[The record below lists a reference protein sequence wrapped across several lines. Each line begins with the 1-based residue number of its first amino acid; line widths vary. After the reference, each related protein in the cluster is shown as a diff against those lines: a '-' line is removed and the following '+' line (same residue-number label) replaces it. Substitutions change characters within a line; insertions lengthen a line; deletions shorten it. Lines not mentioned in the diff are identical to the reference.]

1 MNNNIDRKNKMYIE
15 ISKKVTKSK
24 VYEYILLRTST
35 RDKKSGKI
43 VKKTIA
49 NLTNEPVEKVMAL
62 INAFKGNQ
70 AVNPDDLKQGKT
82 IGFSLVIVFIM
93 KLLGI
98 LTLLGKT
105 FEAKI
110 AILLIVARII
120 LQSSRL
126 QALYW
131 AKDEDKILDI
141 LKFNDD
147 EKNRLNNKSIYLG
160 LDYLYERQSQI
171 EDNLFKAY
179 YKDNPPKRLFYDV
192 TSSYVEGD
200 YSDSE
205 LVAYGYNRDKK
216 QGKAQIV
223 IGLLTDEKAHAISIQ
238 AYKGNTN
245 DIQTFKEQLDKLK
258 NRFKLE
264 NITIVGDGGVIK
276 SEDITRIKE
285 FGYDYITSISKPSI
299 KKLIN
304 DENSKIEMSLFD
316 EDLQEII
323 ENNSRYILRCN
334 PVRRDEIRESRN
346 SKIERLK
353 VFIRDKTDYY
363 NTHYRA
369 KKETLIKAID
379 KKISDLKLTKF
390 VTTCINYKDG
400 DCKIE
405 DKDKNIVIKT
415 KALAEV
421 EILIDEEAKRE
432 IEKLD
437 GCYAIKTSLTDKKD
451 TKEDIHQSYKNLINV
466 ENAFKTL
473 KTDYLEIRP
482 LYLKTDKRIKGHIF
496 LSMLSYNIVLKLREY
511 IKVCNLDFK
520 STITSLKGVSTT
532 VVQVS
537 KKLTIN
543 YIPEVNEKLKNLFK
557 VMEFTM
563 PKKVDY

>member
-1 MNNNIDRKNKMYIE
+1 MYIE
-15 ISKKVTKSK
+15 ISKKITKSK

-70 AVNPDDLKQGKT
+70 NVSPDDLKQGRT
-82 IGFSLVIVFIM
+82 IGFSLVIIFIM
-93 KLLGI
+93 RLLGMI
-98 LTLLGKT
+98 SLLGKT

-110 AILLIVARII
+110 AILLIVARIT

-131 AKDEDKILDI
+131 AKNEDKILDI
-141 LKFNDD
+141 LKFSDS
-147 EKNRLNNKSIYLG
+147 EKNSLNNKSIYLG

-171 EDNLFKAY
+171 EEKLFKAY
-179 YKDNPPKRLFYDV
+179 YKDNPPKMLFYDV

-216 QGKAQIV
+216 QGKAQVV
-223 IGLLTDEKAHAISIQ
+223 IGLLTDENGYAISIQ
-238 AYKGNTN
+238 AYRGNTN

-264 NITIVGDGGVIK
+264 NITIVGDGGLIK
-276 SEDITRIKE
+276 SEDIAKIKE
-285 FGYDYITSISKPSI
+285 FGYDYITSISKSSI

-304 DENSKIEMSLFD
+304 DDNSNVEMSLFD
-316 EDLQEII
+316 EKLKEVI
-323 ENNSRYILRCN
+323 ESDSRYILRCN
-334 PVRRDEIRESRN
+334 PIRRDEIRETRD
-346 SKIERLK
+346 SKIKRLK
-353 VFIRDKTDYY
+353 EFVEDKTNYY

-369 KKETLIKAID
+369 KKETLIKDID

-390 VTTCINYKDG
+390 VSILINYKDG

-405 DKDKNIVIKT
+405 DKDKNVVIKT
-415 KALAEV
+415 KSLV
-421 EILIDEEAKRE
+421 KIEISIDEKVKSE

-451 TKEDIHQSYKNLINV
+451 TKEDIHKSYKNLINV

-496 LSMLSYNIVLKLREY
+496 LSMLSYNIVLKLKEY
-511 IKVCNLDFK
+511 TKLCNLDFK
-520 STITSLKGVSTT
+520 STINSLKGVSTT
-532 VVQVS
+532 LVQMT
-537 KKLTIN
+537 KKLSVN
-543 YIPEVNEKLKNLFK
+543 YIPEVNKNLKSLFNT
-557 VMEFTM
+557 MGFTM